1 MPWRKHNE
9 LTLNDAAGIAAAALA
24 AASCV
29 FIFHETPILLLSE
42 IRPIPWFLTEE
53 IEVIVTNVSLYAP
66 RYERRFCLRPTIMQL
81 DLQSVEKVPFS
92 TLAWVFAPKMF
103 EIGLPRLRMACS
115 FLQDLSRAV
124 PRFYRGP
131 VAGSRRQHFFDPT
144 GLQIATV
151 FYPVGS
157 KKYWRWFPA
166 TGPLEKLETGLDRS
180 WRKLQVILRPRRPN
194 SNIFGANAHANVLKR
209 NFQPTANPAA

>member
-124 PRFYRGP
+124 PRFSRGP
-131 VAGSRRQHFFDPT
+131 FAGNRLQHFFDPT
-144 GLQIATV
+144 GLQTPI
-151 FYPVGS
+151 GS
-157 KKYWRWFPA
+157 KIAFFDPIIDCNRISPSWI
-166 TGPLEKLETGLDRS
+166 EKELT
-180 WRKLQVILRPRRPN
+180 VISCNWVSGEAGN
-194 SNIFGANAHANVLKR
+194 SSG
-209 NFQPTANPAA
+209 